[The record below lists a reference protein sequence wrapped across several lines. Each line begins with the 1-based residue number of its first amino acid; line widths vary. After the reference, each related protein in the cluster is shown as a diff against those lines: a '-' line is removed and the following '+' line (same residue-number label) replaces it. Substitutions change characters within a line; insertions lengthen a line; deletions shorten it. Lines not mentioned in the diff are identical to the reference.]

1 MSNYPAGFDSFW
13 ERENPDD
20 APPRR
25 HFGRRDF
32 EKEAYDCDGP
42 EPDPFSREE
51 P

>member
-32 EKEAYDCDGP
+32 EKEDEQPEEP
-42 EPDPFSREE
+42 EPTQREE
-51 P
+51 A

>member
-25 HFGRRDF
+25 HFRHRDF
-32 EKEAYDCDGP
+32 EKEDEKPEEP
-42 EPDPFSREE
+42 EPTSSREE